1 MSVIHFLNVNEGD
14 CNIIQHG
21 SGRVTVIDVCNG
33 NAENET
39 ILENANHRQKEY
51 PVNPINYIASLGITS
66 IFRFIQTH
74 PDMDHM
80 DGIKKLFDKFSII
93 NSTFAFGF

>member
-33 NAENET
+33 KAENET
-39 ILENANHRQKEY
+39 ILEYANHRQ
-51 PVNPINYIASLGITS
+51 
-66 IFRFIQTH
+66 
-74 PDMDHM
+74 
-80 DGIKKLFDKFSII
+80 
-93 NSTFAFGF
+93 